1 VSNIPLF
8 VGKTLPDRFIRLC
21 IEAIAKAESDALTL
35 HPRHAAVGAP
45 LTVGA
50 TPVFAPQEKM
60 NRQGEHLIHRIHI
73 L

>member
-1 VSNIPLF
+1 VSNIPLL

-21 IEAIAKAESDALTL
+21 IEAIAKAESDALAW
-35 HPRHAAVGAP
+35 HPRHAAVGAL

-50 TPVFAPQEKM
+50 TPVFAPQEKID
-60 NRQGEHLIHRIHI
+60 RQRERLVYRIYI

>member
-21 IEAIAKAESDALTL
+21 IEAIAKAESDALAW

-50 TPVFAPQEKM
+50 TPVFAPQEKID
-60 NRQGEHLIHRIHI
+60 RRRERPIHRIHM

>member
-1 VSNIPLF
+1 VSNIPLL

-21 IEAIAKAESDALTL
+21 IEAIAKAESDALAW
-35 HPRHAAVGAP
+35 HPRHAAVGAL
-45 LTVGA
+45 LTVGV

-60 NRQGEHLIHRIHI
+60 NRQRESVIRCIHI